1 MENKI
6 MDIHSHFVPDVYAAA
21 LKKHNALL
29 EDGFPTPCWDVE
41 SHLDF
46 MDQAGIAWS
55 LLSISSPQPY
65 FGNASESR
73 ELCRAINEFGAKL
86 KKDFPD
92 RFGYAACL
100 PLPDIQGAVL
110 EARYALE
117 NLGANAIKL
126 ASNSRGLY
134 LGEDAMEPLFQYLN
148 DMSAV
153 VIIHP
158 HRPEPLKEGIF
169 TAGPVPLFE
178 FMCDT
183 TRAVMNLI
191 ARGHLKKYN
200 RIKFVVPHCGAFLPN
215 IFQRFE
221 GISQILAPKG
231 LMEKVDVKEA
241 FASLYFDT
249 AGNPVPYLLDLL
261 RHFVPDSHILYGS
274 DHPYTP
280 DGQKLE
286 LLQALKDQLKEAPT
300 LSEDI
305 LYKNAQELFSSDLL
319 HKIFDL

>member
-1 MENKI
+1 MLTENKI
-6 MDIHSHFVPDVYAAA
+6 IDMHSHFVPEVYARA

-29 EDGFPTPCWDVE
+29 EDGFPTPEWDAK
-41 SHLDF
+41 SHLHF

-55 LLSISSPQPY
+55 LLSLSSPQPY
-65 FGNASESR
+65 FGDPQESCS
-73 ELCRAINEFGAKL
+73 LCREINEYGVSV
-86 KKDFPD
+86 KKEYPD

-100 PLPDIQGAVL
+100 PLPDVSGAL
-110 EARYALE
+110 DEAKYALE
-117 NLGANAIKL
+117 VLGADAIKL

-134 LGEDAMEPLFQYLN
+134 LGEEAMEPLFQYLN
-148 DMSAV
+148 DQDAI

-191 ARGHLKKYN
+191 AKGLVKKYD

-221 GISQILAPKG
+221 GITQILAPKG
-231 LMEKVDVKEA
+231 LMPEVDVKEA

-261 RHFVPDSHILYGS
+261 RHFVPDSHIFYGS

-280 DGQKLE
+280 NGQKME
-286 LLQALKDQLKEAPT
+286 LLKALKDQLKDQPELA
-300 LSEDI
+300 EGI
-305 LYKNAQELFSSDLL
+305 FYKNARG
-319 HKIFDL
+319 IFFKERI